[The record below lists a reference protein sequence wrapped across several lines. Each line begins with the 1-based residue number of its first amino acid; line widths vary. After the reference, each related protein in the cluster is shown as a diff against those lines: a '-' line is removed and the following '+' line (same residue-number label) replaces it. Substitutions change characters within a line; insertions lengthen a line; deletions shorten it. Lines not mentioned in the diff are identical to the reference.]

1 MTIKNFFDLDAWKSG
16 HEFAV
21 DIYKVTIHFPAPE
34 KYGIVSQIRRSA
46 TSIAANI
53 AEGFS
58 RYHYKDK
65 IRFYFNARG
74 SISESQNHLLFSKEM
89 KFIAENDFDACWA
102 KAETCRKLLN
112 GLIRSTAKQYE

>member
-1 MTIKNFFDLDAWKSG
+1 MTIKDFFNLDTWKSS
-16 HEFAV
+16 HEFAIAV
-21 DIYKVTIHFPAPE
+21 YKVTINFPACE
-34 KYGIVSQIRRSA
+34 KFGIVSQIRRAA

-58 RYHYKDK
+58 RHHYKDK

-89 KFIAENDFDACWA
+89 KFISENDFDACWA

-112 GLIRSTAKQYE
+112 GLIRSTAKQCE